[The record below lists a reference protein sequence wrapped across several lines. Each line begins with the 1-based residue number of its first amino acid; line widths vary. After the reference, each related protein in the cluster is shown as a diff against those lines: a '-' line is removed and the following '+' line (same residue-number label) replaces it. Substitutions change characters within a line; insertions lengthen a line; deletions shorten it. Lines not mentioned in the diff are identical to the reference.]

1 MRVRDPLVQISAGLW
16 MMARTW
22 GCNVYI
28 VGEGRPSLI
37 DAGFP
42 LDTRSIGRML
52 RSRDPAGPEY
62 LVATHYHLDHMG
74 SMSRLKKQ
82 FSCHVVA
89 HQDDAD
95 IMEGTAPYPTFK
107 LDPLRAFYYKV
118 LGPLYPYECVKVDR
132 RLTDGDVI
140 DLMGGLTVVH
150 TPGHTAGSMMLFQPD
165 RRMLFTSDT
174 IRNED
179 GVLDGPPPQ
188 YTPDMESAFESIEEK
203 VMALDF
209 DILLPGHG
217 DVILSGA
224 REAVGRMLQERK
236 VAR

>member
-28 VGEGRPSLI
+28 VGEGRPSFI